1 MLTNVSQDLT
11 ASVIR
16 LVDMPRAG
24 RLWYVQDMVGQ
35 ESSGR
40 TNRIKED
47 ICMAI
52 RNRQLATTAEINI
65 SELK

>member
-16 LVDMPRAG
+16 LVDMPSAG

-40 TNRIKED
+40 TNGIKED

-52 RNRQLATTAEINI
+52 RNRQLATTAEIKI